1 MRFHIRIQVSNTV
14 DAQNLILMH
23 KISTFLQMVS
33 WLSGKEYLLF
43 ESIRVIHRTSKTYIF
58 LALGGNYLF
67 STLECKLNPHL
78 VMPQKILIH
87 LTFIEK
93 VSLIGRYV

>member
-43 ESIRVIHRTSKTYIF
+43 ESIRDIHRTFKTYIF
-58 LALGGNYLF
+58 LVLGRNSLF
-67 STLECKLNPHL
+67 SALKCKLDPHF
-78 VMPQKILIH
+78 VMP
-87 LTFIEK
+87 
-93 VSLIGRYV
+93 

>member
-1 MRFHIRIQVSNTV
+1 MRRHILTQVSDAV

-43 ESIRVIHRTSKTYIF
+43 ESTRDIHRPSKTYIF
-58 LALGGNYLF
+58 LAVGGNCLF
-67 STLECKLNPHL
+67 
-78 VMPQKILIH
+78 
-87 LTFIEK
+87 
-93 VSLIGRYV
+93 